1 MEKKKYHC
9 LLACKRKYNRKEAKQ
24 HQQMAQDKASIKLY
38 IYKCPDCRYYHL
50 TKQGQYKD
58 FGNDVII

>member
-24 HQQMAQDKASIKLY
+24 HQRMAQDKANIELY

-50 TKQGQYKD
+50 TKNPQ
-58 FGNDVII
+58 